1 MKIID
6 PHIHTIA
13 RTTDDL
19 ERMGTAGIVA
29 VVEPAFWLGSDRQHA
44 ESFFDY
50 FRHIE
55 GFEAQ
60 RVAGFG
66 IRHYCTIGVNPKEAE
81 DVGMARA
88 VIERMDE
95 FIALPTALGVGEIG
109 FNNITPNEEKVL
121 RMQLDVAKCLDVPVI
136 IHTPHFNKLEGA
148 RRILAII
155 EEMGLNGRRIDL
167 DHNTEDT
174 IAETKKH
181 DVWAGFTIYPTTKL
195 TPARAVAILK
205 EYGVERMLIN
215 SSADWGPSDPLAVP
229 KTAALMRR
237 EGFSE
242 EDIKKVVFDNPL
254 EFLSQS
260 PKFEVG
266 LRPETG

>member
-19 ERMGTAGIVA
+19 EAMATAGIVA
-29 VVEPAFWLGSDRQHA
+29 VVEPAFWLGSDRRHA

-50 FRHIE
+50 FRHLAD
-55 GFEAQ
+55 FEAK

-66 IRHYCTIGVNPKEAE
+66 MKHFCVVGVNPKEAE
-81 DVGMARA
+81 DVGMAGA
-88 VIERMDE
+88 VVARLAE
-95 FIALPTALGVGEIG
+95 FATLPTALGIGEIG
-109 FNNITPNEEKVL
+109 FNNITANEEKIF
-121 RMQLDVAKCLDVPVI
+121 RMQLDVAKRLDCVVI
-136 IHTPHFNKLEGA
+136 IHTPHFNKLEGTK
-148 RRILAII
+148 RILAILK
-155 EEMGLNGRRIDL
+155 EMGLKGRKVVV

-195 TPARAVAILK
+195 TPARTVGILK
-205 EYGVERMLIN
+205 EYGIEGMLIN
-215 SSADWGPSDPLAVP
+215 SSADWGPSDPLAAP
-229 KTAALMRR
+229 KTVALMRR

-242 EDIKKVVFDNPL
+242 EQIKKVVFDNPM
-254 EFLSQS
+254 EFYGQS
-260 PKFEVG
+260 PKFG
-266 LRPETG
+266 A

>member
-13 RTTDDL
+13 RTTDDI
-19 ERMGTAGIVA
+19 EQMSTAGIVA
-29 VVEPAFWLGSDRQHA
+29 VVEPAFWLGSDRRHA

-55 GFEAQ
+55 GFEAG
-60 RVAGFG
+60 RLAGYG
-66 IRHYCTIGVNPKEAE
+66 IKHYCTVGVNPKEAE
-81 DVGMARA
+81 DVAMASA
-88 VIERMDE
+88 VVERLDE
-95 FIALPTALGVGEIG
+95 FVALPTVLGVGEIG
-109 FNNITPNEEKVL
+109 FNNITPNEERVL
-121 RMQLDVAKCLDVPVI
+121 RMQLEVARRLKALVI
-136 IHTPHFNKLEGA
+136 IHTPHFNKLEGT
-148 RRILAII
+148 RRILAMIK
-155 EEMGLNGRRIDL
+155 EMGLEGGRVVV

-195 TPARAVAILK
+195 TPPRTVAILK
-205 EYGVERMLIN
+205 QYGLDRMLIN

-237 EGFSE
+237 QGFSE
-242 EDIKKVVFDNPL
+242 ADIAKIVFDNPCA
-254 EFLSQS
+254 FYRQS
-260 PKFEVG
+260 PKFKI
-266 LRPETG
+266 

>member
-6 PHIHTIA
+6 THMHTMA

-19 ERMGTAGIVA
+19 ERMATAGIAV
-29 VVEPAFWLGSDRQHA
+29 VVEPAFWPGSNRRHA

-55 GFEAQ
+55 GFEAK
-60 RVAGFG
+60 RVGEYG
-66 IRHYCTIGVNPKEAE
+66 IRHYCAIGINPKEVDDLGLAS
-81 DVGMARA
+81 A
-88 VIERMDE
+88 VIERMEE

-109 FNNITPNEEKVL
+109 FDRITPTEDKVFC
-121 RMQLDVAKCLDVPVI
+121 MQMEVAKRLDCPVI
-136 IHTPHFNKLEGA
+136 IHTPHFNKLNGV
-148 RRILAII
+148 RRSLEII
-155 EEMGLNGRRIDL
+155 KETGVKEERVIV

-181 DVWAGFTIYPTTKL
+181 NVWAGFTMYPITKM
-195 TPARAVAILK
+195 TPARTVAILK
-205 EYGVERMLIN
+205 EYGLERMLIN

-229 KTAALMRR
+229 KAVALMRR

-242 EDIKKVVFDNPL
+242 EDIKKVVFDNPV
-254 EFLSQS
+254 EFFSQS
-260 PKFEVG
+260 PKFKI
-266 LRPETG
+266 

>member
-19 ERMGTAGIVA
+19 DQMATAGVAA
-29 VVEPAFWLGSDRQHA
+29 VVEPAFWLGSDRRHA

-55 GFEAQ
+55 GCEAK
-60 RVAGFG
+60 RAEACG

-81 DVGMARA
+81 DAGMAAA
-88 VIERMDE
+88 VIARMEE

-109 FNNITPNEEKVL
+109 FNNITPNEEKIF
-121 RMQLDVAKCLDVPVI
+121 RMQMELAGRLDSLVI
-136 IHTPHFNKLEGA
+136 IHTPHFNKLEGT

-155 EEMGLNGRRIDL
+155 REMGLNGGRVVV

-195 TPARAVAILK
+195 TPARTVAILK
-205 EYGVERMLIN
+205 RYGLERMLIN

-237 EGFSE
+237 DGFSDD
-242 EDIKKVVFDNPL
+242 DIRKVVFDNPCA
-254 EFLSQS
+254 FYRQS
-260 PKFEVG
+260 PKFKI
-266 LRPETG
+266 